1 MDIAA
6 DLYGLLDVELEEMV
20 ELISELPE
28 TAVLNLLNATR
39 PLSNTATPKGPLE
52 MAQELDAGYRSRP
65 HLTYLSERLAQAV
78 TDVENG
84 KSRFI
89 RICMPPRMGKSLLS
103 SVYLPAW
110 LLRKHPEWKVG
121 LVSHSPTLSV
131 SWARAVRRMVEE
143 FGPDWDVG
151 IARDAGAVSDWET
164 TKGGE
169 VHSRSAPGQSLTG
182 MGFNVMLLDD
192 LVKDSASAHSKVQ
205 RDTLWEWWL
214 SNALSRLEPPSLVV
228 AIGCLTAESPVLM
241 ADGSTR
247 PIRYV
252 RPGDEVVTY
261 YEGRASVSIVRNWA
275 NMGSDD
281 VYTIT
286 MESGRV
292 VRANARHPFLTVENG
307 VEKWTRTDS
316 LAPGSVIRATGADG
330 GALSARPTTA
340 TNRSPRRGSA
350 RPTTTRSAGLTATA
364 GALARAIGRLIS
376 STATALT
383 RATTRTSSKL
393 NPGLAPSAD
402 ALSVKPTP
410 SDAACCSSIT
420 VTTPT
425 ESGACCATTATS
437 SSATV
442 PPSLSL
448 SVPSSIFD
456 PTTDVV
462 TSVEITGHENVYDIE
477 VEGTHTFVV
486 NGLVTHN
493 TRWHE
498 DDLLGR
504 LLSTEYDGDP
514 GEWEVIEFPALAEDH
529 DVLGRSPGEPLYSP
543 LLDETPEQA
552 CERWEKLKAAV
563 GSYSWSA
570 LYQQHP
576 SPAKGA
582 IFDTN
587 SWRYWTHNPN
597 HATDDGVVVYIPP
610 GLLESG
616 RWLDSWD
623 MSFKGT
629 ETSDWVVA
637 QRWCR
642 QGPNRYLVHQEKGR
656 WSFTQALGKMEEW
669 ITPASPYGTLVHQR
683 LVEDTANGPAIM
695 DVMKKKVAGIKAI
708 SPKTS
713 KEARARA
720 VTPECESGH
729 VYLPFPGDPGNEW
742 VLGLISEL
750 RNFPLDAND
759 DQVDAFTQALG
770 ELRDAGMGLITVPG
784 QGAALG
790 IRQLPTPRGPYAQN
804 VKRPAAASMRQRIR
818 RA

>member
-228 AIGCLTAESPVLM
+228 AIG
-241 ADGSTR
+241 
-247 PIRYV
+247 
-252 RPGDEVVTY
+252 
-261 YEGRASVSIVRNWA
+261 
-275 NMGSDD
+275 
-281 VYTIT
+281 
-286 MESGRV
+286 
-292 VRANARHPFLTVENG
+292 
-307 VEKWTRTDS
+307 
-316 LAPGSVIRATGADG
+316 
-330 GALSARPTTA
+330 
-340 TNRSPRRGSA
+340 
-350 RPTTTRSAGLTATA
+350 
-364 GALARAIGRLIS
+364 
-376 STATALT
+376 
-383 RATTRTSSKL
+383 
-393 NPGLAPSAD
+393 
-402 ALSVKPTP
+402 
-410 SDAACCSSIT
+410 
-420 VTTPT
+420 
-425 ESGACCATTATS
+425 
-437 SSATV
+437 
-442 PPSLSL
+442 
-448 SVPSSIFD
+448 
-456 PTTDVV
+456 
-462 TSVEITGHENVYDIE
+462 
-477 VEGTHTFVV
+477 
-486 NGLVTHN
+486 